1 MRRTGGRLSREDQ
14 RQLGGI
20 LQRICDDAIRQVPDR
35 FAKRQQLDGADK
47 RPRRKLWWALRPGQR
62 PLGEQDP
69 SEEDAVSDRVVGASG
84 LDNTGSGIRTDGWR
98 PSIRDAMLAAFNL
111 RAFAISLCG
120 NVDRADDLVQEGLLS
135 PRNGKHQLV
144 RAGHKHIGRLF
155 TIHEKSVSI
164 GIPQAAAR
172 LRTPIPGATLRR

>member
-1 MRRTGGRLSREDQ
+1 
-14 RQLGGI
+14 
-20 LQRICDDAIRQVPDR
+20 
-35 FAKRQQLDGADK
+35 
-47 RPRRKLWWALRPGQR
+47 
-62 PLGEQDP
+62 
-69 SEEDAVSDRVVGASG
+69 
-84 LDNTGSGIRTDGWR
+84 
-98 PSIRDAMLAAFNL
+98 
-111 RAFAISLCG
+111 
-120 NVDRADDLVQEGLLS
+120 LLS